1 MKTTD
6 FLLLILGMTLVTYI
20 PRAIPAVLLEKLSFG
35 GRMEKFLRLI
45 PYTAMAALIFP
56 GVFAV
61 DANPLIGIAGGAVA
75 AMVFQPGVQ
84 MELSFGGFLPLV
96 FLLGIGIYALSW
108 YLSIVFYRKR
118 EA

>member
-56 GVFAV
+56 GVFTV
-61 DANPLIGIAGGAVA
+61 DANPVIGIAGGAVA
-75 AMVFQPGVQ
+75 ALLAWRKQPV
-84 MELSFGGFLPLV
+84 MTCVLV
-96 FLLGIGIYALSW
+96 AIAADFLL
-108 YLSIVFYRKR
+108 YLVL
-118 EA
+118 